1 MVPDSAI
8 EQVSQSSES
17 GVLCRGESCLPFVK
31 SAQLFS
37 AMKCMQLEQ
46 SRSACIWRSP
56 GPNQPFCFGPRSV
69 GQEYRKRSSGGR
81 CVSAPWGGSWAGG
94 PTPRLTSSS
103 VSLLSCSSR
112 ASPPSP
118 CGTLLSRA
126 LGFLTARWSQ
136 GSSTSPVAD
145 GVPDA
150 GSGGR
155 QKIKGSAWDLDS
167 VTSAIFCYS
176 KQSLGPLRLEIHT
189 PSLVEQ
195 EWGEGRGDGVCVWQG
210 CLA

>member
-136 GSSTSPVAD
+136 GNGTSPSR
-145 GVPDA
+145 GRWRPGRRKWRPPENQRLRL
-150 GSGGR
+150 GSG
-155 QKIKGSAWDLDS
+155 QCH
-167 VTSAIFCYS
+167 FCHILLL
-176 KQSLGPLRLEIHT
+176 KAVLGPTQAGNTHPI
-189 PSLVEQ
+189 S
-195 EWGEGRGDGVCVWQG
+195 C
-210 CLA
+210 